1 MGATATTALVLCVAC
16 AGDGV
21 VGKRQERVRRRRRQ
35 RRLLPEDREEASQE
49 LVRFPGGPWER
60 YVCWSRSAPFCFL
73 GAVTAVSLCVFSTV
87 FDSETLFFRHS
98 FVLVCSDSLA
108 P

>member
-1 MGATATTALVLCVAC
+1 MLCVAC

-21 VGKRQERVRRRRRQ
+21 VGERQERVRRRRGRRQ
-35 RRLLPEDREEASQE
+35 RRLLPEDREEAGQE

>member
-1 MGATATTALVLCVAC
+1 MGATATTAFVLCVAC

-49 LVRFPGGPWER
+49 LVRFPGGSWER
-60 YVCWSRSAPFCFL
+60 YVFWCSVLLL
-73 GAVTAVSLCVFSTV
+73 GRNGRVCVLSTV
-87 FDSETLFFRHS
+87 FDSETLFFCHS
-98 FVLVCSDSLA
+98 FVLLCSHSLA